1 MSLTCCGTFVPVERP
16 RMRARFSDVL
26 WAFLIIIATATILV
40 ASRPATATGG
50 SALTLTVENQQF
62 AIAKSDVIALRV
74 GDAPNGRATMHLL
87 LTAEA
92 ASDLSAFTRAG
103 LGKEMV
109 MALPGEMVSTARL
122 DQPIDSGYLGLTFS
136 NSVRAMRI
144 ARLIGGE
151 VEPYASH

>member
-1 MSLTCCGTFVPVERP
+1 MSTTCCRVSIPADRP
-16 RMRARFSDVL
+16 RARFRDVL
-26 WAFLIIIATATILV
+26 WAFLIIIATATIMV

-50 SALTLTVENQQF
+50 AALTLTVEDQQF
-62 AIAKSDVIALRV
+62 AIARSDVIALRV

-103 LGKEMV
+103 LGGEMI

-122 DQPIDSGYLGLTFS
+122 DQPIDSGYIGLTFA
-136 NSVRAMRI
+136 NPVRAMRI
-144 ARLIGGE
+144 ARLIGGD
-151 VEPYASH
+151 VEPYVSN